1 MRDWKNQIRTCL
13 MKIKERFNASI
24 DKFIYEF
31 GKVFKNVE
39 QSKDLRDFKGEDNRL
54 LHQVDELEL
63 KYLEIQK
70 IFANISSSTAQ
81 KRIQYIDGIK
91 NYMKGLEKRIK
102 EQDQH
107 VKTQSKKLR
116 DATDKTV
123 SLDGIEQKMEV
134 KLIKYMNKEHRKKYT
149 NTNINMGSGLNDTQ
163 AIF

>member
-1 MRDWKNQIRTCL
+1 MPNRIKTGLVKDKDNHTETEQILHRIDNIKL
-13 MKIKERFNASI
+13 ESMKIKERFNASI

-102 EQDQH
+102 EQD
-107 VKTQSKKLR
+107 
-116 DATDKTV
+116 
-123 SLDGIEQKMEV
+123 
-134 KLIKYMNKEHRKKYT
+134 
-149 NTNINMGSGLNDTQ
+149 
-163 AIF
+163 

>member
-1 MRDWKNQIRTCL
+1 
-13 MKIKERFNASI
+13 
-24 DKFIYEF
+24 
-31 GKVFKNVE
+31 
-39 QSKDLRDFKGEDNRL
+39 
-54 LHQVDELEL
+54 
-63 KYLEIQK
+63 
-70 IFANISSSTAQ
+70 
-81 KRIQYIDGIK
+81 
-91 NYMKGLEKRIK
+91 MKGLEKRIK

>member
-1 MRDWKNQIRTCL
+1 

-102 EQDQH
+102 EQD
-107 VKTQSKKLR
+107 
-116 DATDKTV
+116 
-123 SLDGIEQKMEV
+123 
-134 KLIKYMNKEHRKKYT
+134 
-149 NTNINMGSGLNDTQ
+149 
-163 AIF
+163 